1 MKPIMVKY
9 FFKNKL
15 FLVFVVILAGMA
27 ALLNVGIA
35 LLLKLIADTVLNS
48 NLDTMLWIAGFTVL
62 YIVLVVIFD
71 FLAHFFRVKLCKI
84 ISYSLKKDII
94 LAILDKSVL
103 P

>member
-1 MKPIMVKY
+1 MKPIMIKY

-48 NLDTMLWIAGFTVL
+48 NLDTMLWIAGLTVL
-62 YIVLVVIFD
+62 YIVLVGVVR
-71 FLAHFFRVKLCKI
+71 FLLNLSF
-84 ISYSLKKDII
+84 
-94 LAILDKSVL
+94 
-103 P
+103 